1 MVRTHF
7 ATRPRNND
15 AMRRFLIS
23 AALASVAVAS
33 AACGSSTSGGSSGTT
48 KIAAGAGAGV
58 DTVAVGSAAGLGQI
72 LIDSN
77 GRALYSSDQES
88 SGRVFCVNKCAGVWI
103 PLSPG
108 ATAPT
113 AGAGV
118 PAIAVIDR
126 PDGLKQVTAA
136 GRPLYTFAADAPGKI
151 TGDGLA
157 DDFGTQH
164 FTWHTVLSD
173 GTLSAAVSKAPSAPA
188 GYGGD

>member
-1 MVRTHF
+1 
-7 ATRPRNND
+7 
-15 AMRRFLIS
+15 MRRFVIP
-23 AALASVAVAS
+23 AALAAVALTL
-33 AACGSSTSGGSSGTT
+33 AACGSSGSNSTGGTT
-48 KIAAGAGAGV
+48 NIAAGAGAGV
-58 DTVAVGSAAGLGQI
+58 DTVSIGSASGLGKI
-72 LIDSN
+72 LVDSN

-88 SGRVFCVNKCAGVWI
+88 SGRVFCVNQCAGIWI
-103 PLSPG
+103 PLAPG
-108 ATAPT
+108 ATPPT

-126 PDGLKQVTAA
+126 PDGLQQVTAA

-157 DDFGTQH
+157 DDFDTQH

-173 GTLSAAVSKAPSAPA
+173 GTLSAAASQTPSAPA